1 MTNSEVLVCRALIQS
16 IKILKKMTE
25 ARSGR
30 RKSAGLNKPS
40 NMIAISSAFAN
51 SSSLKCDSETLHLE
65 RFTSFRILREL
76 TLQLC
81 PKGCLPQEWSIWC
94 PAHLQPLVVTG
105 TYLWRLWWEW
115 QRRRRKVC
123 PNPSPRPQLNGYPAL
138 PCPRAVSGSQC
149 LRKGRWQN
157 ARPTSLRENIA
168 DVGCF
173 LGKLVRLVKYIVQ
186 WNRKL
191 IIAFPLLLL
200 LIMQLLN
207 Y

>member
-1 MTNSEVLVCRALIQS
+1 MWFGNFAFREIHKFSNT
-16 IKILKKMTE
+16 
-25 ARSGR
+25 SG
-30 RKSAGLNKPS
+30 
-40 NMIAISSAFAN
+40 IN
-51 SSSLKCDSETLHLE
+51 SSTL
-65 RFTSFRILREL
+65 
-76 TLQLC
+76 
-81 PKGCLPQEWSIWC
+81 PKGLFASGVINMACC